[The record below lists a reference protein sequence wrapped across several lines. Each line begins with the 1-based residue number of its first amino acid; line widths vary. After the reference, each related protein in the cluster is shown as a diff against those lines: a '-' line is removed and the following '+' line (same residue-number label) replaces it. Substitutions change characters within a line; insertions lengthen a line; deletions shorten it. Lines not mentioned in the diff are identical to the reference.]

1 MADELLMT
9 LPEPRIDY
17 YQSSVYDVIQR
28 KVTGYTS
35 QLVDDLGFFPV
46 SVDMDLL
53 DQMQPE
59 GRARALGVRYTPT
72 FIFLSGG
79 SELGRIIERPKVS
92 LQDDIERMLV
102 K

>member
-17 YQSSVYDVIQR
+17 YQSSVYDNIQR

-53 DQMQPE
+53 DQM
-59 GRARALGVRYTPT
+59 
-72 FIFLSGG
+72 
-79 SELGRIIERPKVS
+79 
-92 LQDDIERMLV
+92 
-102 K
+102 